1 MSLLG
6 LDVGGSG
13 CKVVAFDLGGLSL
26 AQAHRPDGQ
35 LRPRSDWLEFDLE
48 AQWQALREALREVA
62 AAPPLRRDPPRAL
75 ALSVAG
81 DAVVAV
87 DRGGR
92 QLYPSIASSDP
103 RGWSEAEWLA
113 ARLGGAA
120 RLYEITGLPLDG
132 MYALSRIL
140 WFRRHMPG
148 VAERAWKW
156 LCWHEFFVV
165 RLGLPPALDLSLAG
179 RTLALN
185 LRRRSWSNEILAAAE
200 VRPSELA

>member
-13 CKVVAFDLGGLSL
+13 CKVVAFDPEGIPL
-26 AQAHRPDGQ
+26 AQAHRLYGQ

-62 AAPPLRRDPPRAL
+62 AAPALRRDPPRAL

-92 QLYPSIASSDP
+92 QLYPRIAPSDP

-113 ARLGGAA
+113 PRPGGAP
-120 RLYEITGLPLDG
+120 R
-132 MYALSRIL
+132 
-140 WFRRHMPG
+140 
-148 VAERAWKW
+148 V
-156 LCWHEFFVV
+156 
-165 RLGLPPALDLSLAG
+165 
-179 RTLALN
+179 
-185 LRRRSWSNEILAAAE
+185 
-200 VRPSELA
+200 